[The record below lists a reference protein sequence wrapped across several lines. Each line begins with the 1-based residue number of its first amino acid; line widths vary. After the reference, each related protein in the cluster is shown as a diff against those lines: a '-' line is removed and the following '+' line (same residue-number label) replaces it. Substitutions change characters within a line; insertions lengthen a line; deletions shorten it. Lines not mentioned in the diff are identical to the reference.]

1 MIDLEQQFAYNSDSP
16 VLAAEPSSHVS
27 EDYKFLSTIDTVNR
41 LNDEGWRTMSVQH
54 VNKRDKTKLATAKHR
69 VILAPPGDFS
79 ENIVGGTT
87 PRLIIQNSHD
97 GTSALRFMLGLFRM
111 ICSNGMIVSTSM
123 LEAMRMIHKQSHRG
137 SMDELLN
144 RFGESWER
152 TSSTIEKW
160 KNITLNGVEAKD
172 FALKAFQLRHPSIDK
187 DSIGTNH
194 EQLLLASRTEDES
207 PTLWHRFNTVQ
218 ERLTLGGY
226 SIAGPVPDGALRN
239 RRQGARALR
248 GAAADTRMNRGLWD
262 IALQAESASLMGH
275 RLN

>member
-1 MIDLEQQFAYNSDSP
+1 MKTSEIVTFPCESP
-16 VLAAEPSSHVS
+16 VLASKPSHTVS
-27 EDYKFLSTIDTVNR
+27 EDYKFLSTIETVNR

-54 VNKRDKTKLATAKHR
+54 VNKRDKTKLAHSKHR
-69 VILAPPGDFS
+69 VILAPPGDFTD
-79 ENIVGGTT
+79 NIVGGTT

-111 ICSNGMIVSTSM
+111 VCSNGMIVSTSM
-123 LEAMRMIHKQSHRG
+123 LEAMRLIHKQSHKG

-144 RFGESWER
+144 RFGESWNN
-152 TSSTIEKW
+152 TSTTIDKW
-160 KNITLNGVEAKD
+160 KNITLNGVEAND

-187 DSIGTNH
+187 DSIGDDH
-194 EQLLLASRTEDES
+194 KQLLMASRASDES

-226 SIAGPVPDGALRN
+226 SIAGPVPEGALRN

-248 GAAADTRMNRGLWD
+248 GAAADTRMNRGLWN
-262 IALQAESASLMGH
+262 IALQAETASLMGH